1 MGSWSPFKAIDIQ
14 KDGLKDGLA
23 KHQVQWQRRAL
34 IGDPGGGITILQTH
48 DAGNADLHIHLGDPD
63 MWDDS

>member
-34 IGDPGGGITILQTH
+34 NGDPVAHTILQTH
-48 DAGNADLHIHLGDPD
+48 DAGNANLHIHLGGPD